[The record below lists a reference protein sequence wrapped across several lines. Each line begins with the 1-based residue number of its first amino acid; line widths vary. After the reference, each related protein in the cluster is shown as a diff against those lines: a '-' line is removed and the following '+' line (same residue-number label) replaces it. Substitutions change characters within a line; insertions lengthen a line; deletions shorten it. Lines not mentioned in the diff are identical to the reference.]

1 MNKSQ
6 GGSEEAFS
14 GNRSRTCLGVEMGVL
29 FVSLEKVAGAGDRR
43 PHALRSVDLPGQ
55 RRRIRKGDRVARGL

>member
-14 GNRSRTCLGVEMGVL
+14 SNRSRTCLGVKMGVL
-29 FVSLEKVAGAGDRR
+29 FVSLERLAGAGDRR
-43 PHALRSVDLPGQ
+43 PHELRSVDLPGHW
-55 RRRIRKGDRVARGL
+55 RMIRKGDRMACGF

>member
-14 GNRSRTCLGVEMGVL
+14 GNRSRTCLGVKVGVL
-29 FVSLEKVAGAGDRR
+29 FVSLERLAGAGDRG
-43 PHALRSVDLPGQ
+43 PHELRECGLTGAVENDQ
-55 RRRIRKGDRVARGL
+55 KG